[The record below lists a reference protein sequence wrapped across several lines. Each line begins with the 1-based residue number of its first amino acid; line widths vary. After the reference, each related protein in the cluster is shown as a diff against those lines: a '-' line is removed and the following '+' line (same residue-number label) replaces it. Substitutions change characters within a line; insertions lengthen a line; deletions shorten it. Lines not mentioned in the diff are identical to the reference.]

1 MQAETSQPPEAA
13 VRRLIVLPHER
24 IEVFS
29 QPHADGYAS
38 SRVARRGERLS
49 IAARPDAVLSV
60 DEVLG

>member
-1 MQAETSQPPEAA
+1 MPNGKIAADTKVETTQN
-13 VRRLIVLPHER
+13 ER

-38 SRVARRGERLS
+38 SRLVRRGERLS
-49 IAARPDAVLSV
+49 IAALPDADLSV